1 MRNRYW
7 VTGLMSLAV
16 AGVFTLATWAVAETP
31 NSTAP
36 AASSQQSPTPTQYSP
51 SSPSQGSPSTM
62 PQNPSSAPSQ
72 NQAPGQGN
80 APRQVA
86 PSQSAPAQSSEDNP
100 LGLTEDQKAQLRPI
114 VMQENQEMEAVR
126 NDTSLTQEQK
136 IAKANQIRDTASP
149 KIKAILTPEQLQKLS
164 EMQKARQ
171 QQNQSAPPSDSQKPK
186 Q

>member
-1 MRNRYW
+1 M
-7 VTGLMSLAV
+7 
-16 AGVFTLATWAVAETP
+16 
-31 NSTAP
+31 
-36 AASSQQSPTPTQYSP
+36 QQD
-51 SSPSQGSPSTM
+51 QGS
-62 PQNPSSAPSQ
+62 APRQ

-80 APRQVA
+80 TPA
-86 PSQSAPAQSSEDNP
+86 QSAPAQSSADNP

-136 IAKANQIRDTASP
+136 IAKANQIRDNASP
-149 KIKAILTPEQLQKLS
+149 KIKAILTPEQLQKLA

-171 QQNQSAPPSDSQKPK
+171 QENQSAPPSDSQKPK

>member
-7 VTGLMSLAV
+7 ITGLMSLAV
-16 AGVFTLATWAVAETP
+16 VGVFTLATWAVAKTP
-31 NSTAP
+31 DNTAP
-36 AASSQQSPTPTQYSP
+36 ATSSQQSPAPTQYSP
-51 SSPSQGSPSTM
+51 NSPSQGSPSTM
-62 PQNPSSAPSQ
+62 QNPSSAPSQ

-80 APRQVA
+80 APGQAA
-86 PSQSAPAQSSEDNP
+86 PSQSGPAQSSEDNP

-114 VMQENQEMEAVR
+114 VMKENQDMEAVR

-136 IAKANQIRDTASP
+136 IAKANQIRDAASP

-164 EMQKARQ
+164 EMQRARQ